1 MKSYIEV
8 AQFVKS
14 RIKESRY
21 IHSLGV
27 KEVAVTLAKRFGVSE
42 DAAAI
47 CAIYHDAYRY
57 SADSNTALFLESNG
71 VELEEE
77 EKEDIVLLHGP
88 LAAFYMR
95 RDVGEDTPDEYIKAV
110 RFHTLGSVSMG
121 ALGAIIYIADF
132 TEPGR
137 KHLTEEN
144 REFIFS
150 SYSLEEMIIRI
161 MDMQRAYFDKE
172 GIKSAKVSDEL
183 YEYIKSGGKL

>member
-1 MKSYIEV
+1 MKSYTEV

-27 KEVAVTLAKRFGVSE
+27 KEVAAALAKRFGVSE

-47 CAIYHDAYRY
+47 CGIYHDSYRY
-57 SADSNTALFLESNG
+57 SADSNTALFLESKG

-95 RDVGEDTPDEYIKAV
+95 QDVGEDTPEEYIKAV

-121 ALGAIIYIADF
+121 VLGAIIYIADF

-137 KHLTEEN
+137 KHLNEED

-150 SYSLEEMIIRI
+150 SSTLEEMIIRI

>member
-1 MKSYIEV
+1 MKSYTEV

-27 KEVAVTLAKRFGVSE
+27 KEVAVALAKRFGVSE
-42 DAAAI
+42 DSASI

-137 KHLTEEN
+137 KHLTEED